1 VDRAQTS
8 ETKRSQTHPLLTAL
22 NSPASL
28 LKSKPDKRP
37 TEDQHPRLGITFL
50 EAILNKRRFT
60 LALLFGLVLTF
71 SLAARLQAQPS
82 TGTQGP
88 VTEDEF
94 KVTTYKRFTDNR
106 EPNPAAAYQAAKDYM
121 ARYNKEDDQY
131 TRYLKQWMAAFE
143 KDDRQDTLLR
153 AIYGEKNY
161 AAGFGLAKQVL
172 TDDPEDIKSLIALGY
187 GGYLA
192 TTNAKNETFNADSVR
207 YAQKAI
213 QLLEGGK
220 TPEPWDPFKSRE
232 DTIASLNYAVGFIEL
247 KPRPEEA
254 ITRFLRVIQ
263 IDSDLR
269 KTPSP
274 FFLLAGAYEKGPYQ
288 RLSSDY
294 GKRFA
299 NQPETP
305 ESKAALENINK
316 VMDRIID
323 AYARAIALAGTNPQY
338 QAGKTEWTK
347 QLTTLYKFRHEN
359 SDAGLN
365 EFIAG
370 VLAKP
375 MPQP

>member
-1 VDRAQTS
+1 M
-8 ETKRSQTHPLLTAL
+8 
-22 NSPASL
+22 
-28 LKSKPDKRP
+28 
-37 TEDQHPRLGITFL
+37 
-50 EAILNKRRFT
+50 NKRRIT
-60 LALLFGLVLTF
+60 LALLFGLALTF
-71 SLAARLQAQPS
+71 SLATRLQAQ
-82 TGTQGP
+82 GQ
-88 VTEDEF
+88 VTDDEF
-94 KVTTYKRFTDNR
+94 KVTTYKRFVDNR
-106 EPNPAAAYQAAKDYM
+106 EPNPGAAYQAAREYM

-143 KDDRQDTLLR
+143 KDERQDALLR

-172 TDDPEDIKSLIALGY
+172 TDDPEDIKALIALGY

-192 TTNAKNETFNADSVR
+192 TTNCTRPRAHAGDTISKIAARCGAPVAEVARLNNLPADAPLQNGQEIRLPESATSTFNADSVR

-220 TPEPWDPFKSRE
+220 TPDPWDPFKSRE
-232 DTIASLNYAVGFIEL
+232 DTVASLNYAIGFIEL
-247 KPRPEEA
+247 KPRPEESIA
-254 ITRFLRVIQ
+254 RFIRVIQ

-274 FFLLAGAYEKGPYQ
+274 FVLLAGAYEKGPYQ

-294 GKRFA
+294 SKRFA

-305 ESKAALENINK
+305 ESKAALDNINK

-323 AYARAIALAGTNPQY
+323 AYARGVALAGNDPQY
-338 QAGKTEWTK
+338 QAGKVEWTK
-347 QLTTLYKFRHEN
+347 QLTTLYKFRHGD
-359 SDAGLN
+359 SDAGLT

-375 MPQP
+375 LPLP

>member
-1 VDRAQTS
+1 M
-8 ETKRSQTHPLLTAL
+8 
-22 NSPASL
+22 
-28 LKSKPDKRP
+28 
-37 TEDQHPRLGITFL
+37 
-50 EAILNKRRFT
+50 NKHRVT
-60 LALLFGLVLTF
+60 LALLFGLAMTF
-71 SLAARLQAQPS
+71 SLAARLQAQV
-82 TGTQGP
+82 Q
-88 VTEDEF
+88 VTDDEF
-94 KVTTYKRFTDNR
+94 KVTTYKRFVENR

-121 ARYNKEDDQY
+121 VRYNKEDDQY

-143 KDDRQDTLLR
+143 KDERQDTLLR
-153 AIYGEKNY
+153 SIYAEKNY
-161 AAGFGLAKQVL
+161 AAGYGLAKQVL
-172 TDDPEDIKSLIALGY
+172 TDDPEDIKALTALGY

-192 TTNAKNETFNADSVR
+192 TTNAKNEAFNADSVR

-213 QLLEGGK
+213 QLLESGK
-220 TPEPWDPFKSRE
+220 TPDAWEPFKSRE
-232 DTIASLNYAVGFIEL
+232 DAIASLNYAIGVIEL
-247 KPRPEEA
+247 KPRPEES
-254 ITRFLRVIQ
+254 IGRFIRVIQ

-274 FFLLAGAYEKGPYQ
+274 FVLLAGAYEKGPYQ

-299 NQPETP
+299 NQAETP

-323 AYARAIALAGTNPQY
+323 AYARAVALAGSDPQY
-338 QAGKTEWTK
+338 QAGKAEWTK

-375 MPQP
+375 LPQP